1 MTDRIQL
8 DPGKSIQPSQQP
20 KKAQPGHDQGFAQQ
34 LERAQGIT
42 FSNHAQKRLEMR
54 NIQLGDT
61 GIQRL
66 TKAVEKAGKKGCK
79 ESLVLMDDMAFI
91 VNIRDRLVVTAM
103 DMEKRGE
110 GVFTRI
116 DSVVLADDE
125 INE

>member
-1 MTDRIQL
+1 MADRIQL
-8 DPGKSIQPSQQP
+8 DPGKHIQPSQQP
-20 KKAQPGHDQGFAQQ
+20 KIIQPGQDQGFAQQ

-91 VNIRDRLVVTAM
+91 VNIHDRLVVTAM

-116 DSVVLADDE
+116 DSVVLADNE
-125 INE
+125 INK